1 MKNRYLIR
9 LVGGQEYILPL
20 DETDVK
26 EVSYFNYH
34 GSEMSHIELTKS
46 GLEKLFS
53 IPDMKDKVMS
63 PHLISTVTE
72 LSTRYIDTLISI
84 EESRI
89 KACEQMIS
97 KLTMVSDLESGFIK
111 L

>member
-1 MKNRYLIR
+1 MQKRYLIR

-20 DETDVK
+20 DIKDVK

-34 GSEMSHIELTKS
+34 GSEMSHIELAKS

-63 PHLISTVTE
+63 PQLISSVTE
-72 LSTRYIDTLISI
+72 MSPRYIDTLISI

-89 KACEQMIS
+89 KACEQLIS
-97 KLTMVSDLESGFIK
+97 KLTMVGDLDSGYIK

>member
-1 MKNRYLIR
+1 MKKYLIR

-20 DETDVK
+20 DDTDVK

-34 GSEMSHIELTKS
+34 GSELSHIELTES

-63 PHLISTVTE
+63 QHLISTVTE
-72 LSTRYIDTLISI
+72 MSTRYLDILISI

-89 KACEQMIS
+89 KECEQRIS
-97 KLTMVSDLESGFIK
+97 KLAMVSGLESGHIT